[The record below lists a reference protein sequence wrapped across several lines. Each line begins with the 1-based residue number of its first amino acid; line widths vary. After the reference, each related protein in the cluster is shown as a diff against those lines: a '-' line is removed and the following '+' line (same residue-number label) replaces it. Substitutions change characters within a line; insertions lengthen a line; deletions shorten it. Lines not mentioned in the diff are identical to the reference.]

1 MGSQP
6 NIASA
11 AALIADPARAVMLVA
26 LLDGRA
32 RPAGELAYCAG
43 VTAQTASSH
52 LGKLL
57 AGGLLSVESE
67 GRHRYYRLAGPH
79 VALAL
84 ENLASIG
91 PMQIVRKKAL
101 TREAQKLQFAR
112 CCYDHLAGRL
122 GVAVTRGLLEK
133 GFLIAADDKRF
144 EVTGVGAEWFAGV
157 GLDVA
162 KIKPARAGLARQ
174 CLDWTER
181 QHHLAGPLG
190 VQFTNLLCVE
200 GWIRREKSS
209 RIVDVTPKGWRGFKD
224 HFGIEERGLVGPD
237 QTEAPAQRSPASPSL
252 ANNRSHG
259 PR

>member
-1 MGSQP
+1 MEHQP

-11 AALIADPARAVMLVA
+11 AFLIAEPARATMLIA

-32 RPAGELAYCAG
+32 RPAGELAFAAG

-57 AGGLLSVESE
+57 EGGLLTVETE
-67 GRHRYYRLAGPH
+67 GRHRYFRLAGPH

-91 PMQIVRKKAL
+91 SREPVRRKPI
-101 TREAQKLQFAR
+101 TREARKLQFAR

-122 GVAVTRGLLEK
+122 GVAITCGLQQR
-133 GFLIAADDKRF
+133 GFLGATPDKQF
-144 EVTGVGAEWFAGV
+144 EVTPPGAEWFGDF
-157 GLDVA
+157 GLDIT
-162 KIKPARAGLARQ
+162 KIKPGRRGLARQ

-190 VQFTNLLCVE
+190 RQFMDLLCDK
-200 GWIRREKSS
+200 GWIRRAKSS
-209 RIVDVTPKGWRGFKD
+209 RAIEVTPKGWRGLQE
-224 HFGIEERGLVGPD
+224 HFGIREQAFAVSEYG
-237 QTEAPAQRSPASPSL
+237 SS
-252 ANNRSHG
+252 
-259 PR
+259 

>member
-1 MGSQP
+1 MNSQP

-32 RPAGELAYCAG
+32 RPAGELAYAAG

-57 AGGLLSVESE
+57 AGGLLTVEIE

-91 PMQIVRKKAL
+91 PIVITRKKAL

-122 GVAVTRGLLEK
+122 GVAVTKGMLEK
-133 GFLIAADDKRF
+133 GLLVAADNKRF
-144 EVTGVGAEWFAGV
+144 EVTPIGAEWFSSM
-157 GLDVA
+157 GLDLT

-190 VQFTNLLCVE
+190 VHLTSLLCNE
-200 GWIRREKSS
+200 GWIRRQKSS
-209 RIVDVTPKGWRGFKD
+209 RVVEVTPMGWRKFED
-224 HFGIEERGLVGPD
+224 HFGIQEQVLMERNHK
-237 QTEAPAQRSPASPSL
+237 EA
-252 ANNRSHG
+252 
-259 PR
+259 